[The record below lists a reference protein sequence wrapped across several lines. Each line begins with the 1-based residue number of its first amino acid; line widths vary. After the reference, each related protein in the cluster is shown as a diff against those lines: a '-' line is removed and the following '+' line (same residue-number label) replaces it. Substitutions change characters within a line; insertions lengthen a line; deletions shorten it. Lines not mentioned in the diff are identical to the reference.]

1 MQQRKSKII
10 LIYFLLLIIVSSI
23 SNYSINKLK
32 LTKIKNIQISGLEQK
47 DNEII
52 INKLKY
58 LNSKNI
64 FYISRDKVVK
74 LLDSNSLI
82 ESYQVTKIY
91 PSTIIINIKKTKFLA
106 KINYGGKTFLIG
118 SNGKLIPG
126 EKVNNDIP
134 YVFGKPRIEDFL
146 KLKKILDKSKFS
158 YNDIEKLYFY
168 PSKRWDLKLKKNILL
183 KLPND
188 YTKEILDNL
197 YEFLKKNKVKNFT
210 VIDSRIKN
218 QIILNE

>member
-64 FYISRDKVVK
+64 FYISRVKVVK
-74 LLDSNSLI
+74 LLDSN
-82 ESYQVTKIY
+82 
-91 PSTIIINIKKTKFLA
+91 F
-106 KINYGGKTFLIG
+106 
-118 SNGKLIPG
+118 
-126 EKVNNDIP
+126 
-134 YVFGKPRIEDFL
+134 
-146 KLKKILDKSKFS
+146 
-158 YNDIEKLYFY
+158 
-168 PSKRWDLKLKKNILL
+168 
-183 KLPND
+183 
-188 YTKEILDNL
+188 
-197 YEFLKKNKVKNFT
+197 
-210 VIDSRIKN
+210 
-218 QIILNE
+218 

>member
-58 LNSKNI
+58 LNSNNI

-126 EKVNNDIP
+126 EKVNNEIP

-197 YEFLKKNKVKNFT
+197 YEFLKKNKVKNLT

>member
-126 EKVNNDIP
+126 EKVNNEIP

-197 YEFLKKNKVKNFT
+197 YEFLKKNKVKNLT